1 MNDYVS
7 TLISAGADAMN
18 NMFEVDFTLPVS
30 NTADQNARLK
40 VRAEGFTPPTASQ
53 TTYPVHW
60 KTVSLDRPATKISLE
75 RTFSITFRLD
85 AYYLVYQALLQWHK
99 VTMHAS
105 KGFASNDL
113 SGLGEV
119 TVKALDTPVVDVG
132 GVDEDSDIDKT
143 DVTWNFKDVWI
154 ESLTP
159 PTYSTSSAE
168 PSKVTAKFRFGQ
180 FTDPQDTL

>member
-18 NMFEVDFTLPVS
+18 NMFEVDFNLPVGS
-30 NTADQNARLK
+30 TEEQNARLK

-119 TVKALDTPVVDVG
+119 TVKALDAPVVDVD
-132 GVDEDSDIDKT
+132 GVDEDSDINKT